1 MRGTAPVQL
10 APDVCPGLSGSKRPG
25 GYSDSHGGGKTTAR
39 DPLSGGPA
47 KKKKRDDGYD
57 APSKPQHRPSDPR
70 DPRKGGGG
78 GGGTN
83 KSKGPP
89 QVKMNFVNEML
100 QANVEIRFVQDNPK
114 RAGTKSYDLYEAR
127 ERDRSPSHARSHH
140 AQKYPPSFP
149 LFRARAISLACHQQ
163 YKSARCVS
171 EMLARGGRKVRA
183 ASAVC
188 SHRGARLNSRRAAA
202 AR

>member
-1 MRGTAPVQL
+1 MSSHVPPSETRARGCGRGQIEEARRAARAERRAEAEAAAARPR
-10 APDVCPGLSGSKRPG
+10 PGLSGSKRPG

-127 ERDRSPSHARSHH
+127 ERPQTVARRARAHH
-140 AQKYPPSFP
+140 AQLTPPPPSGLCSP
-149 LFRARAISLACHQQ
+149 SPAIQ
-163 YKSARCVS
+163 V
-171 EMLARGGRKVRA
+171 
-183 ASAVC
+183 
-188 SHRGARLNSRRAAA
+188 GALRQ
-202 AR
+202 